1 MSSIRKVATMN
12 PLRFALRPSQAAPGP
27 LPLMAAGGQC
37 SLWQPSGRRKAD
49 RENPTLLVLEGLD
62 RVGVGDPQ
70 GADHDDA
77 DDYGQDD
84 DVGGDEE
91 QR

>member
-1 MSSIRKVATMN
+1 MTDSY
-12 PLRFALRPSQAAPGP
+12 
-27 LPLMAAGGQC
+27 LPRHCNRISMVGELSNHGFNDGTL
-37 SLWQPSGRRKAD
+37 SDRDGR
-49 RENPTLLVLEGLD
+49 PTLLVLEGLD

>member
-1 MSSIRKVATMN
+1 MLITLINRELSATT
-12 PLRFALRPSQAAPGP
+12 PRPRLTVGELVEPR
-27 LPLMAAGGQC
+27 LV
-37 SLWQPSGRRKAD
+37 SLVPEPVGEPNHRLSDRDGR
-49 RENPTLLVLEGLD
+49 PTLLVLEGLD
-62 RVGVGDPQ
+62 RVGVSDPQ

>member
-1 MSSIRKVATMN
+1 MHHVLAYFIDRSY
-12 PLRFALRPSQAAPGP
+12 
-27 LPLMAAGGQC
+27 LPRHCNRISMVGELSNHGFNDGTL
-37 SLWQPSGRRKAD
+37 SD
-49 RENPTLLVLEGLD
+49 RDSRTTLLVLEGLD
-62 RVGVGDPQ
+62 RVGVSDPQ

-77 DDYGQDD
+77 DDYGQHD